1 MLSQQKS
8 TEKTIKRV
16 FVLLLT
22 LVMISVTFSACK
34 TTKETYYSVYED
46 DESTVDT
53 ADNQSNTSSGED
65 KNTSQSGNKKTTNKT
80 TNKSGGSLSESING
94 VPSELNGT
102 TVTVYSWNPAN
113 DCTGAVKVIEDFTK
127 KTGIKVKWNVGNYET
142 YATEISAL
150 VAAGKSP
157 DIIRHKLFDP
167 AILKN
172 SDPLSKTGFD
182 FKSSEWDKTV
192 TDYYTVNGEIYAA
205 NLKNTLIQQPTV
217 LFYNR
222 DTIAKY
228 GFEDPYQLWK
238 KGKWNWDKFIE
249 MLKDFY
255 NETGKPSW
263 SPVTYMDIANAQNE
277 GYTKK
282 VGDRYKSNMN
292 SKVLYNGLVEMTNM
306 IQDGLVDLVP
316 INYGGIVIGDNL
328 FLSRSMIDARR
339 VSFQFEN
346 FKKQNKLGVVPI
358 PQKGSVYYQHYGEL
372 EAYGLAKGAK
382 NPKAVYYFLRY
393 YLDGDNYDKDTFFN
407 DKTILDVYE
416 WCRKQDKIYTMD
428 EDTVITSATG
438 DIYRVMYLQV
448 SQTKPDQVYTTID
461 KHSSQVAAA
470 VEWANSIFNKMK

>member
-1 MLSQQKS
+1 MLSQHKNI
-8 TEKTIKRV
+8 KKFIKRA
-16 FVLLLT
+16 FGILLAAAICL
-22 LVMISVTFSACK
+22 ISMSACK
-34 TTKETYYSVYED
+34 TTKESYFYEFDD
-46 DESTVDT
+46 DEVNSV
-53 ADNQSNTSSGED
+53 AVDNQVNTNGSEKKS
-65 KNTSQSGNKKTTNKT
+65 KNGNKTTNKT
-80 TNKSGGSLSESING
+80 TNKAGGSLSEIMNNI
-94 VPSELNGT
+94 PAELKGT
-102 TVTVYSWNPAN
+102 TITVYSWNPAN

-127 KTGIKVKWNVGNYET
+127 KTGIKVKWNVGNYAS

-172 SDPLSKTGFD
+172 SEPLSKTGFD

-238 KGKWNWDKFIE
+238 KGKWNWNKFYE
-249 MLKDFY
+249 MLDEFHK
-255 NETGKPSW
+255 ETGKPSW

-282 VGDRYKSNMN
+282 VGDRYQSNMK

-316 INYGGIVIGDNL
+316 INYGGIVVEDNL

-339 VSFQFEN
+339 VSFQFTN

-358 PQKGSVYYQHYGEL
+358 PQKGSTYYQHYGEL

-382 NPKAVYYFLRY
+382 NPKAAYYFLRY
-393 YLDGDNYDKDTFFN
+393 YLDSNNYDKNTFFN
-407 DKTILDVYE
+407 DQTILDVYE

-428 EDTVITSATG
+428 EDTVITNATG

-461 KHSSQVAAA
+461 KHSGQVADA
-470 VEWANSIFNKMK
+470 VKWANNIFDKMK